1 MKNNILIFS
10 TLLLIISCDIEEGP
24 YIADYDSY
32 VNPEKKVLIEDYT
45 GHLCPN
51 CPEAGREIKAIQ
63 DICEIK

>member
-45 GHLCPN
+45 VIFVLIALKL
-51 CPEAGREIKAIQ
+51 EEK
-63 DICEIK
+63 